1 MLPDNQFSKILN
13 IINVWIYNIANQM
26 VIYTPLYHLKNFKII
41 INATE
46 IMQKWDL
53 FICPKLICQIL
64 LFKVFLCLQFPM
76 MNTGILN

>member
-13 IINVWIYNIANQM
+13 IINVWISNIANQM

-46 IMQKWDL
+46 IMQK
-53 FICPKLICQIL
+53 
-64 LFKVFLCLQFPM
+64 
-76 MNTGILN
+76 